1 MRHNF
6 ATPGEYLKRRAELGL
21 GVVDFELFT
30 LQGLPSATL
39 KLRSTGQNGECSLGE
54 IAAAAAAA
62 AEVAVGPPD
71 DTTRHYHQQQV

>member
-1 MRHNF
+1 MLN
-6 ATPGEYLKRRAELGL
+6 AAPSWAL

-54 IAAAAAAA
+54 IAAAAAA
-62 AEVAVGPPD
+62 EVAVGPPD

>member
-1 MRHNF
+1 MRHNL
-6 ATPGEYLKRRAELGL
+6 ATPGEYAKRRAELGL

-30 LQGLPSATL
+30 FQGLPSATL

-54 IAAAAAAA
+54 IAAAAAA
-62 AEVAVGPPD
+62 EVAVGPPD